1 MTAQAT
7 ELVLTETQSS
17 LGVITLNRPRA
28 VNSLNYEMLKGVDA
42 ALTEFEKDDAV
53 QAVLIRGAG
62 ERGLCAGGDVVSLY
76 RAIEKEDYEQ
86 GQEYF
91 RVEYTLNHRIANF
104 SKPYIAFMDGLVLG
118 GGVGVS
124 AHGSHRIVTENTKA
138 GMPETVIGFSPDIG
152 GLNILA
158 RAPHN
163 FGTAMALTG
172 IHVGAADAI
181 AVGLADYFVPAD
193 KLEDLQKSLTE
204 VSSAEQVTE
213 VMEKFAQDAGD
224 SPFEENKEWIEIA
237 FGEETPQEIV
247 KALEKAAQ
255 GESTGLA
262 EELFAAILRNSP
274 TGVKTALKAIR
285 LAEKQSLAQTLE
297 QDYLTSC
304 NAMRAHDMREGI
316 RAQVVDKDRNPVWQP
331 ASFDQVSDELVDSFF
346 EPIDGAK
353 KLKLG

>member
-1 MTAQAT
+1 MPDQAT
-7 ELVLTETQSS
+7 ELVLTEIQGL

-28 VNSLNYEMLKGVDA
+28 VNALNHEMLNAVDA
-42 ALTEFEKDDAV
+42 ALTDFEHNDDV
-53 QAVLIRGAG
+53 HAVLIHGAG

-76 RAIEKEDYEQ
+76 NAIEKEDFEA

-91 RVEYTLNHRIANF
+91 KTEYSLNHRIANF

-118 GGVGVS
+118 GGVGIS

-172 IHVGAADAI
+172 IHVGAADAL
-181 AVGLADYFVPAD
+181 AVGLADYFVPSD
-193 KLEDLQKSLTE
+193 KLQDLQKALTE
-204 VSSAEQVTE
+204 ATTADQVTE
-213 VMEKFAQDAGD
+213 IIEKFAQDAGD

-237 FGEETPQEIV
+237 FGEDTPQKIV
-247 KALEKAAQ
+247 EDLEKAAQ

-304 NAMRAHDMREGI
+304 NAMRGDDMREGI
-316 RAQVVDKDRNPVWQP
+316 RAQVVDKDRNPVWEP
-331 ASFDQVSDELVDSFF
+331 ASFDKVSDDLVDSFF
-346 EPIDGAK
+346 EPIDEEK
-353 KLKLG
+353 DLKLG